1 MVQDSWASADGL
13 RVLDEAEA
21 NHFAQSESEGGVCDV
36 SAECIQKEFRS
47 GSAFR
52 TGEHLVP
59 NLLKFFLKSC
69 LSFFPDCLSFLRK
82 SIISCKYWRENA
94 IFCALRAVIVKTLG

>member
-69 LSFFPDCLSFLRK
+69 LSFFSRLLELPEKIRLWCEN
-82 SIISCKYWRENA
+82 WRENVV
-94 IFCALRAVIVKTLG
+94 CCTKIVLL

>member
-59 NLLKFFLKSC
+59 IFAKV
-69 LSFFPDCLSFLRK
+69 FPK
-82 SIISCKYWRENA
+82 KVA
-94 IFCALRAVIVKTLG
+94 